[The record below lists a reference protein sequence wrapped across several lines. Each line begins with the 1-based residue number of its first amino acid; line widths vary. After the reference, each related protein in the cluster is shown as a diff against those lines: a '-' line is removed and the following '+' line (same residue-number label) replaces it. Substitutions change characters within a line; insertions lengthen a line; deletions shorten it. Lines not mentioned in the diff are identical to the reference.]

1 MYNICNLKTS
11 PLSVR
16 LDASEKKAKE
26 KKTNGVS
33 LVTPKS
39 KAVSSFVAI
48 LLPFCLVGCRLQ
60 VKVCSRETHSPSQIS
75 KTFRHNVF
83 QITHLHTTVIN
94 SGCATQLTTAHTVG
108 LRCGASLS
116 ADCGYNILADAVINT
131 PSPK

>member
-1 MYNICNLKTS
+1 
-11 PLSVR
+11 LSVR

-94 SGCATQLTTAHTVG
+94 SGRTTQLITAHTVG
-108 LRCGASLS
+108 CAVELASALT
-116 ADCGYNILADAVINT
+116 AATILADASVT
-131 PSPK
+131 PPSPK